1 MSTNTNTPVPM
12 RYFQARREVTRD
24 FGISNFPETRPAGPL
39 PARITERALFTPDS
53 QTYCCE
59 STPSLW
65 VEVLGYEAE
74 WDEEVSDEL
83 REWWDTEL
91 YDVRSNDDDYY
102 VHYSRVVAHVIVLG
116 GFTFT
121 DWFTTVHEDGEF
133 DSLDDAREYAQGNWH
148 V

>member
-24 FGISNFPETRPAGPL
+24 FTMSNFPETRPAGPL
-39 PARITERALFTPDS
+39 PARFTERALFTPDS

-59 STPSLW
+59 ATPSLW

-91 YDVRSNDDDYY
+91 YDVMSNADSYY
-102 VHYSRVVAHVIVLG
+102 VHYHKVVAHVIVLG
-116 GFTFT
+116 GFTFAG
-121 DWFTTVHEDGEF
+121 WFTTVHEDGEF
-133 DSLDDAREYAQGNWH
+133 ETPEDAREYAQGNWH